1 MRSRFPA
8 APWSKGLKLTS
19 AIGTTVLVLVA
30 FFGYL
35 GFPMATGAT
44 RIAGSLITVALG
56 AIFLGSILFAVT
68 GYAVEGNALHI
79 ERPFFSTRVSL
90 LGLRGA
96 WLDPTACKGAIRLF
110 GNAGLYG
117 FTGLYR
123 NRKLGTF
130 RLFGTDLARP
140 VVLALPQRTVVITPA
155 VPDRLIAH
163 MHHLFPG
170 IRVTPEGSDA

>member
-8 APWSKGLKLTS
+8 APWSNGLKITS
-19 AIGTTVLVLVA
+19 AIGTTALVLVTV
-30 FFGYL
+30 FGYVD
-35 GFPMATGAT
+35 FPMATGAA
-44 RIAGSLITVALG
+44 RIAGSLITLALG

-68 GYAVEGNALHI
+68 GYAVEGNALHF

-90 LGLRGA
+90 LGLRRI
-96 WLDPTACKGAIRLF
+96 WLDPGACKGSIRLF

-123 NRKLGTF
+123 NKKLGTF
-130 RLFGTDLARP
+130 RLFGTDLARS
-140 VVLALPQRTVVITPA
+140 VILVLPQRTVVITPA

-163 MHHLFPG
+163 MQRLFPDIG
-170 IRVTPEGSDA
+170 ITPEGSDA